1 MALQPGVFFV
11 ETEVPE
17 AGNTRAIEVDSR
29 PILICNVDGELFAVE
44 NQCTHARVL
53 LTSARLIEGEI
64 ECPVH
69 GARFDAKTGAV
80 MCPPARRGLQSFSIR
95 QVEGGVQIKLDT

>member
-1 MALQPGVFFV
+1 MTENAAAVFV

-17 AGNTRAIEVDSR
+17 PGKTKSIRLGDQ
-29 PILICNVDGELFAVE
+29 PILICNVDGNLYAVE

-53 LTSARLIEGEI
+53 LTSARLIAGEI

-69 GARFDAKTGAV
+69 GARFDARTGAV
-80 MCPPARRGLQSFSIR
+80 MCPPARRGLRSFGIER
-95 QVEGGVQIKLDT
+95 VDGGVEITLD